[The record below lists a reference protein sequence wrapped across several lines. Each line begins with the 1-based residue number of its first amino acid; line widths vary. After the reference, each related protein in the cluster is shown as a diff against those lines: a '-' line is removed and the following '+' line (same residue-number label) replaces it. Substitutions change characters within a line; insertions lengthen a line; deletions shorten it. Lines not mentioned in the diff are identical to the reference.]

1 MTLNCWSLF
10 ERGVPVGRR
19 TFQRE
24 SKAKSCVGRSRLVR
38 KLLVKL
44 ISHEASHSVF
54 MRMVV
59 VNGCKVGNIRV
70 FSCVFCKFSVFNS
83 AHRHKSHDNVVTK
96 EHSLSFPP
104 VLVRSCPPHYALL
117 PGFRDLEQ
125 LCSISVVFF
134 LVALRCF
141 LGLISVEAMAR
152 RAPSA

>member
-1 MTLNCWSLF
+1 M
-10 ERGVPVGRR
+10 
-19 TFQRE
+19 
-24 SKAKSCVGRSRLVR
+24 R

-104 VLVRSCPPHYALL
+104 SPCSLL
-117 PGFRDLEQ
+117 
-125 LCSISVVFF
+125 STS
-134 LVALRCF
+134 LRF
-141 LGLISVEAMAR
+141 TSRVSRPRTTL
-152 RAPSA
+152 